1 MAVSNRNNDTERR
14 YSQQRSSA
22 PDRSSASRPV
32 RKNAGRP
39 VAKRTPVSNR
49 KEEKGSIK
57 LVKPGKPPK
66 IHTTHTETKKPFPM
80 SLIFTAAI
88 FTVLL
93 MFMIVSFVQINEY
106 TIQISTLQTQVNS
119 YNKTA
124 KDLNLKLEEKNTLST
139 IEEYSKENL
148 GMVSGDRL
156 KKEYVTGENSDKIE
170 TYDLSEEEPG
180 VISSTL
186 SAIANN
192 FRGIV
197 SYFSN

>member
-1 MAVSNRNNDTERR
+1 
-14 YSQQRSSA
+14 
-22 PDRSSASRPV
+22 
-32 RKNAGRP
+32 
-39 VAKRTPVSNR
+39 
-49 KEEKGSIK
+49 
-57 LVKPGKPPK
+57 
-66 IHTTHTETKKPFPM
+66 M

-106 TIQISTLQTQVNS
+106 TIQISALQTQVNT